1 MTKKH
6 FIRFADYL
14 TDAEIRKYCNTI
26 TDGTDEAY
34 VKLDDLKKHLA
45 NFCHEMNPRF
55 DRWRWLN
62 YISGECGPNDG
73 KR

>member
-1 MTKKH
+1 MIKKH

-26 TDGTDEAY
+26 TIDNDVTY
-34 VKLDDLKKHLA
+34 VKLDDIKKHLA

-55 DRWRWLN
+55 ARRRWLD
-62 YISGECGPNDG
+62 YISGKCGPNGG

>member
-26 TDGTDEAY
+26 TIDNDVTY
-34 VKLDDLKKHLA
+34 VKLDDIKKHLA

-55 DRWRWLN
+55 ARRRWLD
-62 YISGECGPNDG
+62 YISGKCGPNGG

>member
-14 TDAEIRKYCNTI
+14 IDAEIRKYCNTI
-26 TDGTDEAY
+26 TIGDDVTY
-34 VKLDDLKKHLA
+34 VKLDDIKKHPA

-55 DRWRWLN
+55 ARRRWLD
-62 YISGECGPNDG
+62 YISGKCGPNGG

>member
-26 TDGTDEAY
+26 TNGTGVTY
-34 VKLDDLKKHLA
+34 VKLDDIKKHLA

-55 DRWRWLN
+55 ARRRWLD
-62 YISGECGPNDG
+62 YISGKCGPNGG